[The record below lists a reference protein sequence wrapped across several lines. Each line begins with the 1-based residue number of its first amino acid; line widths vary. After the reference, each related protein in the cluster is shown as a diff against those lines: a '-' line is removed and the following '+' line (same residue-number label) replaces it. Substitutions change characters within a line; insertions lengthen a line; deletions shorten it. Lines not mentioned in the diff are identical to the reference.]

1 MAFLKTS
8 ETSASAAL
16 NSERMFRSSA
26 RPRWLARC
34 SGDSVRSRKSV
45 KIRTCLKTPTARL
58 PDFNP
63 VRCGVTASTGT
74 VSSSIGLKRIRL
86 ALNPNIFPAPR
97 KIPKASSASCWA
109 CLSGL
114 CINVKCRFVESFGQK
129 PKSLNIAVSCLCC
142 SCAERQNPKR
152 HWPQRQR
159 LVRARTRSST
169 SSCRLHYRRE
179 GGHTCGGIC
188 AYARDNLA
196 VQQAYAKISCAKEG
210 RLPNLPGYLELSP
223 SQQLQP
229 RLDHWEVHPNQ
240 LSPRYPRGQPRRI
253 STEKTQVTRP
263 HFFSGFSIFQW
274 LFCWAFWWC

>member
-114 CINVKCRFVESFGQK
+114 CINPLARNLRAWTLPS
-129 PKSLNIAVSCLCC
+129 AVS
-142 SCAERQNPKR
+142 AAAMRND
-152 HWPQRQR
+152 
-159 LVRARTRSST
+159 RTRSVTGPKGNAWSVQELAPVP
-169 SSCRLHYRRE
+169 LHVDFTI
-179 GGHTCGGIC
+179 G
-188 AYARDNLA
+188 
-196 VQQAYAKISCAKEG
+196 VKE
-210 RLPNLPGYLELSP
+210 
-223 SQQLQP
+223 
-229 RLDHWEVHPNQ
+229 
-240 LSPRYPRGQPRRI
+240 
-253 STEKTQVTRP
+253 VTRVEESVLTP
-263 HFFSGFSIFQW
+263 GTIWPSNK
-274 LFCWAFWWC
+274 LMPR